1 MTVLSKVNFTLTQT
15 NAPAD
20 KERKYSKG
28 MNVAEDEIIIHNE
41 QKYKAA
47 KAISSMQESPDR
59 DIKNFTNIGAINK
72 NAMIDS
78 FINTQTTKKD
88 GSPLIFKID
97 TQRKRINCLS
107 FFNID
112 ADMLTIKKDGKQI
125 YQDKLLKKSSV
136 SWWEFF
142 FENGKEFKKDTIVN
156 VPMLF
161 GEFEITLTPNKF
173 GANLGHLSIG
183 QKVFIGHTELGCEF
197 GAIDYSKKQKN
208 EYGDISILKGRA
220 AKYLNTAVVV
230 DTKQIDSK
238 DQVLMGILGELTTF
252 IGDEKD
258 RGIKSLILFGFI
270 KDYSFKVTGEEKSS
284 LNLNVEGIV

>member
-1 MTVLSKVNFTLTQT
+1 MTVLNKVNFALTQT

-28 MNVAEDEIIIHNE
+28 MNVAEDETIIYNE

-47 KAISSMQESPDR
+47 KAISSMHEPPDR
-59 DIKNFTNIGAINK
+59 DIKNFTHVGAINE

-88 GSPLIFKID
+88 GAPLIFKID

-112 ADMLTIKKDGKQI
+112 ADTLTIKKDGKQI

-161 GEFEITLTPNKF
+161 GEFEVTLTPNKF

-183 QKVFIGHTELGCEF
+183 QKVFIGYTELGCEF

>member
-1 MTVLSKVNFTLTQT
+1 MTVLNKVNFALTQT

-28 MNVAEDEIIIHNE
+28 MNVAEDETIIYNE

-47 KAISSMQESPDR
+47 KAISSMQEPPDR
-59 DIKNFTNIGAINK
+59 DIKNFTHVGAINE

-88 GSPLIFKID
+88 GAPLIFKID

-112 ADMLTIKKDGKQI
+112 ADTLTIKKDGKQI

-161 GEFEITLTPNKF
+161 GEFEVTLTPNKF

>member
-1 MTVLSKVNFTLTQT
+1 M
-15 NAPAD
+15 
-20 KERKYSKG
+20 
-28 MNVAEDEIIIHNE
+28 
-41 QKYKAA
+41 
-47 KAISSMQESPDR
+47 
-59 DIKNFTNIGAINK
+59 
-72 NAMIDS
+72 
-78 FINTQTTKKD
+78 
-88 GSPLIFKID
+88 
-97 TQRKRINCLS
+97 
-107 FFNID
+107 
-112 ADMLTIKKDGKQI
+112 
-125 YQDKLLKKSSV
+125 

-161 GEFEITLTPNKF
+161 GEFEVTLTPNKF

-183 QKVFIGHTELGCEF
+183 QKVFIGYTELGCEF